1 MNRRE
6 REVRRYA
13 IEVLDELGVQTP
25 PVDPRRIAAE
35 HGLSVDEQALPSGV
49 FGALWKKG
57 DSFGIIVSDS
67 CPTAGHRRFSL
78 AHELGH
84 YHVDGHADAMFVGET
99 EVVPSM
105 GGLFRDQDDRLE
117 READWFASELLVP
130 TTQLSPL
137 IEDGGASVEALRSLA
152 DEFETSLSM
161 MAIRYAELT
170 DRAAVSILSMEGR
183 IEWAVSS
190 ERTREHGW
198 SWGLRKRDWVPPR
211 TATVGLARDPIAVHL
226 GEVRSANGLVCEWF
240 EGAPPG
246 LALEEDAV
254 GLGSFGRVLTFLLLP
269 DLPDPEDIAEQL
281 DDHEDPTD
289 WRDTMRGYRMG

>member
-13 IEVLDELGVQTP
+13 NEVLDELGVQTP

-84 YHVDGHADAMFVGET
+84 YHVDGHVDAMFVGET

-105 GGLFRDQDDRLE
+105 GGLFE
-117 READWFASELLVP
+117 TKTTDWSAKP
-130 TTQLSPL
+130 TGLPLSFSCRPRNCHR
-137 IEDGGASVEALRSLA
+137 ALR
-152 DEFETSLSM
+152 
-161 MAIRYAELT
+161 
-170 DRAAVSILSMEGR
+170 
-183 IEWAVSS
+183 
-190 ERTREHGW
+190 
-198 SWGLRKRDWVPPR
+198 
-211 TATVGLARDPIAVHL
+211 TVGRRSKRF
-226 GEVRSANGLVCEWF
+226 VRWQTSSRPLSA
-240 EGAPPG
+240 
-246 LALEEDAV
+246 
-254 GLGSFGRVLTFLLLP
+254 
-269 DLPDPEDIAEQL
+269 
-281 DDHEDPTD
+281 
-289 WRDTMRGYRMG
+289 